1 MSRLGRKMK
10 IYERFTGDELT
21 IAEKIQRR
29 RYQLLINSCIYY
41 HLNQNIISDAQ
52 WDKWAKELKTLQD
65 QYPEIAKQV
74 TLYEFFKN
82 WDGSTGAFLPITMP
96 WVVSKARYVL
106 SLSSMQVVEKPK
118 VHKEKVKRRLF

>member
-1 MSRLGRKMK
+1 MK